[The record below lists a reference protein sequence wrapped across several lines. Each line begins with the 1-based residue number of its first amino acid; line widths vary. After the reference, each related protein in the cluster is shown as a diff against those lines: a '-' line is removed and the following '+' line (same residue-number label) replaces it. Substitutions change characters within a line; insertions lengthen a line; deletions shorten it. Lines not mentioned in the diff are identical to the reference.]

1 MSQSAPIINH
11 TQIRLEQIS
20 HPCHPLC
27 REDVIWMLELIKKKV
42 VEQDPS
48 IMDLDQPQLIQH
60 FHAFA
65 ELAMKLIHRRPASYP
80 EAEHLKAWIYKSNIT
95 S

>member
-11 TQIRLEQIS
+11 TRIKLEQIS
-20 HPCHPLC
+20 HPSHPLC

-42 VEQDPS
+42 VEQDPF

-65 ELAMKLIHRRPASYP
+65 ELAMKLIHRRPASYS
-80 EAEHLKAWIYKSNIT
+80 EAEYLKAWIYKANFS

>member
-11 TQIRLEQIS
+11 TQIRIEQIS
-20 HPCHPLC
+20 HPSHPLC

-60 FHAFA
+60 FNAFA
-65 ELAMKLIHRRPASYP
+65 ELAMKLNHRRTASYP
-80 EAEHLKAWIYKSNIT
+80 EDEHLTAWIYQANFS

>member
-1 MSQSAPIINH
+1 MSQTAPIINR
-11 TQIRLEQIS
+11 TRIRLEQIS
-20 HPCHPLC
+20 HPSHPLC

-65 ELAMKLIHRRPASYP
+65 ELAMKLIHRRTASYP
-80 EAEHLKAWIYKSNIT
+80 EVEHLTAWIYQANFS